1 MKLYDCETAPSP
13 RKVRLFLAKKGIEI
27 ETIQVNL
34 LKGEQFSDSY
44 RQKNPNCTVPALELD
59 DRTVLCES
67 EAICRYLEEI
77 YPDPPLFGRS
87 AIERALVNEW
97 LQKIDLEGYLPI
109 ANFIRNHSRIFE
121 NRALPGPN
129 SVAQI
134 PALAERG
141 RDRAQQF
148 FLNINQTL
156 ESKQPWL
163 LGDYF
168 SVVDIFVF
176 VTLEFAQKRQ
186 LQPDQDI
193 SNVEKW
199 LQQMHDSFKV
209 STV

>member
-13 RKVRLFLAKKGIEI
+13 RKVRLFLAKKEIEI

-59 DRTVLCES
+59 DQTVLCES

-109 ANFIRNHSRIFE
+109 ANFIRNHSRIFK
-121 NRALPGPN
+121 NHALPGPN

-134 PALAERG
+134 PALADRG
-141 RDRAQQF
+141 RDGAQQF

-176 VTLEFAQKRQ
+176 VTLEFAKKCQ

-199 LQQMHDSFKV
+199 LQQMRESFKI
-209 STV
+209 TA